1 MSPRDRDSSP
11 GLQPSLGTDTVSA
24 FRTFLDRY
32 GLIAAM
38 VLIITLLHY
47 NTAMHIHEA
56 HGIYRRLYYFPI
68 IIAAFRGGL
77 RGGLLTALAIC
88 LLYLPHA
95 FGLIGFDPA
104 PTLEKILEMALYL
117 AVGMVCGLLVD
128 RELQARARLER
139 TARNLQHALDEKSAM
154 EQELIRSER
163 LAAVGRLSA
172 GLAHEIRNPLASIK
186 GSADVIAD
194 DYPDDHPKAKLLRIL
209 KDETARLNDVL
220 TRFLQ
225 FARPSSRDR
234 TEFDLSE
241 ELRAVAALITHRA
254 PAPVVT
260 VDIPAGVRWELAGDR
275 EQIRQLLLNLA
286 LNAAAAAG
294 PAGTVTCALERRDD
308 TLLCRISDDGEG
320 FSAEALANFGTPFF
334 STRSEGTGLGLA
346 ICLRI
351 VEDHGGS
358 IEVLAQ
364 HAPGASVQVTLPG
377 LALEED

>member
-11 GLQPSLGTDTVSA
+11 GPPPALGTDTVGA

-77 RGGLLTALAIC
+77 RGGLLTALGIC

-95 FGLIGFDPA
+95 FGSIGFDPA

-139 TARNLQHALDEKSAM
+139 TARNLQRALDEKSAM

-225 FARPSSRDR
+225 FARPSSHDR
-234 TEFDLSE
+234 SEFDLSE

-254 PAPVVT
+254 PAPAVT
-260 VDIPAGVRWELAGDR
+260 VDIPAGVRWELDGDR

-294 PAGTVTCALERRDD
+294 PEGAVTCALQRRDD

-334 STRSEGTGLGLA
+334 STRTEGTGLGLA

-358 IEVLAQ
+358 IEVLAK
-364 HAPGASVQVTLPG
+364 HEPGASVQVTLPG